1 MDNWSV
7 IKSKHSAEHGAT
19 DIRIICTWT
28 VAGIKSDSSATH
40 RLSSQQRFCDGI

>member
-19 DIRIICTWT
+19 DTRIL
-28 VAGIKSDSSATH
+28 VLRQAQVVSFPGYP
-40 RLSSQQRFCDGI
+40 